1 MRKIHVLALALL
13 ASCISL
19 GFLSSCKKES
29 GKTPEMRSPV
39 LVGEQD
45 STMYG
50 TCYAAAMHSFTLL
63 TANGDS
69 IFFTRETVDE
79 VGDLQGGLFE
89 GDKLAVVGQKVD
101 GEMFARKV
109 INLNSLLGKWTS
121 LDRNF
126 EIKDG
131 GEVVSQGMAESKP
144 YTEWKILNGQLLL
157 SADTFDIVTLGPDS
171 LLLENSVGI
180 FAYKRQ
186 Q

>member
-1 MRKIHVLALALL
+1 MAIALMAVCMVWGVL
-13 ASCISL
+13 ASC
-19 GFLSSCKKES
+19 KKDGGS
-29 GKTPEMRSPV
+29 ATPEIKAPV
-39 LVGEQD
+39 LVSEQD
-45 STMYG
+45 STLYG

-69 IFFTRETVDE
+69 VFFTRETIDE

-89 GDKLAVVGQKVD
+89 GDKLAVIAEKVN

-131 GEVVSQGMAESKP
+131 GEVLSAGMAESKP
-144 YTEWKILNGQLLL
+144 YTEWKILNGQLIL
-157 SADTFDIVTLGPDS
+157 APDTFEIVTLGPDS

-186 Q
+186 

>member
-1 MRKIHVLALALL
+1 MRKTRVLAVMFM
-13 ASCISL
+13 AS
-19 GFLSSCKKES
+19 FLSLAFFNSCSDKPGS
-29 GKTPEMRSPV
+29 KTAELKAPSFV
-39 LVGEQD
+39 SEQD
-45 STMYG
+45 STLYG
-50 TCYAAAMHSFTLL
+50 TCYAAAMHSFVLL
-63 TANGDS
+63 TSNGDS

-89 GDKLAVVGQKVD
+89 GDKLAVIAEKVGD
-101 GEMFARKV
+101 EMFAKKV

-131 GEVVSQGMAESKP
+131 GEVVSQGMAESRP
-144 YTEWKILNGQLLL
+144 YTEWKIINGQLLL
-157 SADTFDIVTLGPDS
+157 STDTFDIVTLGPDS

-186 Q
+186 